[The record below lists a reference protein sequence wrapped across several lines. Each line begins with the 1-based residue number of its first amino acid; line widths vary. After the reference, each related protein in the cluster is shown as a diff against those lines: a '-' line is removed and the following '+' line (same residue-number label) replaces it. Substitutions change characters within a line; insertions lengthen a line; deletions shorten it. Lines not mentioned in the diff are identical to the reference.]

1 MPTKVRVR
9 KWEETQSL
17 VSGQAFSNGD
27 ENFLTSILRVLY

>member
-9 KWEETQSL
+9 KRKELKALSQDRL
-17 VSGQAFSNGD
+17 FSNED